1 MFNIKIY
8 LDDNLDSYLLKGI
21 LRSNKFEVISPKEIG
36 MSGKSDDNHL
46 RCATAKGAVVLT
58 QDQQFPTPNPHI
70 QHKGILIVYG
80 SFNPK
85 KDMTPIKIVRALKN
99 IERQNL
105 NLDNQISPLNSFS
118 Y

>member
-21 LRSNKFEVISPKEIG
+21 LRSNKFEVISPREIG
-36 MSGKSDDNHL
+36 MSGNSDDNHL
-46 RCATAKGAVVLT
+46 KCAKVKGAIVLT
-58 QDQQFPTPNPHI
+58 QDQQFPTQNPHI

-80 SFNPK
+80 SSNPK

-99 IERQNL
+99 IKMQNL
-105 NLDNQISPLNSFS
+105 NLDNQILPLNSFL